1 MIKRLSRL
9 AAGAFVVGLGASTLI
24 AQGGAG
30 AAPLS
35 IKNVQ
40 PRFDT
45 LRTTS
50 ASSGVQPA
58 VAMPTWNY
66 SFKYLAVKY
75 KDTFVGTNP
84 ATSKVST
91 KIPVDIIPVK
101 LTCGSQTWDST
112 APIGGGDS
120 AVQQTLASPLFQ
132 KNVTFT
138 EGSASVKSQYEDAF
152 QKVSLWNKG
161 ASSNLYHVVFKT
173 PTVEPTFSWN
183 IPSGYCGT
191 YTLWGVNAIYLY
203 QSYYDST
210 VIQPTMTSDH
220 IPANVLPIFVT
231 ENTFL
236 LDNGGNC
243 CIGGYHGYNGVQT
256 YSDFNYLTNPGGF
269 SQDVSALSHELGEWM
284 DDPYLNNSADNTP
297 PNVPTTC
304 PTNDSNNPNPLY
316 EVGDPL
322 EGNANY
328 GDYAYTVG
336 GFTYHLQ
343 DLVTP
348 EYFGAPTSTSA
359 NHAETFQG
367 GSYTVCQ
374 NGG

>member
-9 AAGAFVVGLGASTLI
+9 AAGAFVVALGASTLI

-30 AAPLS
+30 AAPAPLK
-35 IKNVQ
+35 INNVQ

-50 ASSGVQPA
+50 SSAGVQPA
-58 VAMPTWNY
+58 VAMPTWAY
-66 SFKYLAVKY
+66 KFTYLAAHY
-75 KDTFVGTNP
+75 RDIFVGTNP
-84 ATSKVST
+84 ATTKVST
-91 KIPVDIIPVK
+91 KIPVDIIPVN
-101 LTCGSQTWDST
+101 LTCGAQNWNPT
-112 APIGGGDS
+112 ASIGGGDS
-120 AVQQTLASPLFQ
+120 ATQQTLASPIFNKL
-132 KNVTFT
+132 TYT
-138 EGSASVKSQYEDAF
+138 EGSATVKSQYEDAF

-161 ASSNLYHVVFKT
+161 ANSSLYHVVFKT
-173 PTVEPTFSWN
+173 PTVEPTVSWS
-183 IPSGYCGT
+183 IPAGYCGT
-191 YTLWGVNAIYLY
+191 TSLWGVNAIYLY
-203 QSYYDST
+203 MSTYDANI
-210 VIQPTMTSDH
+210 IQPTISADG

-236 LDNGGNC
+236 LDGGGNC

-284 DDPYLNNSADNTP
+284 DDPYLNNSADNVP
-297 PNVPTTC
+297 PNVPTSC
-304 PTNDSNNPNPLY
+304 ATNGNQNPLY

-322 EGNANY
+322 EINANY
-328 GDYAYTVG
+328 GDYPYSLG

-367 GSYTVCQ
+367 GTYSVCQ